1 MHLESK
7 IQMLTEF
14 RFFGIKGLAECL
26 LIPTISVYYTKYG
39 FFETGVYTP
48 LFVLGI
54 KWLKFEVGLEYQK
67 DPYIK

>member
-1 MHLESK
+1 
-7 IQMLTEF
+7 
-14 RFFGIKGLAECL
+14 
-26 LIPTISVYYTKYG
+26 VYYTKYG

-54 KWLKFEVGLEYQK
+54 KWLKFEIGLEYQK